1 MAASQPMLHVGEE
14 FRRAQWEEEGREEE
28 FGEGGRRGGE
38 EWRDEDEEGPMA
50 EGVGKGEEEGGG
62 RRGGRRTRRRLRFR
76 MPRVQNFAG
85 RQQRLLR

>member
-1 MAASQPMLHVGEE
+1 M
-14 FRRAQWEEEGREEE
+14 
-28 FGEGGRRGGE
+28 
-38 EWRDEDEEGPMA
+38 RDEDEEGLMA

-62 RRGGRRTRRRLRFR
+62 RRGGRRTRRSLRFR

>member
-1 MAASQPMLHVGEE
+1 M
-14 FRRAQWEEEGREEE
+14 
-28 FGEGGRRGGE
+28 
-38 EWRDEDEEGPMA
+38 RDEDEEGLMA

>member
-1 MAASQPMLHVGEE
+1 VG
-14 FRRAQWEEEGREEE
+14 RGREGR
-28 FGEGGRRGGE
+28 GIWRRGTKRRGRM
-38 EWRDEDEEGPMA
+38 RDEDEEGLMA

-62 RRGGRRTRRRLRFR
+62 RRGGRRTRRSLRFR